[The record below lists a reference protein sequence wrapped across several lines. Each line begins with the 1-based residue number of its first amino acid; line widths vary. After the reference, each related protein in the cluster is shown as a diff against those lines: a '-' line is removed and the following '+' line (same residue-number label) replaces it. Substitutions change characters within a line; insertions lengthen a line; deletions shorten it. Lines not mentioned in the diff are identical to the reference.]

1 MMEFLPHTKV
11 KNYEDNVKNQRF
23 LQAVTVFKGR
33 KAFFDQGQSLRV
45 MILGQGNIAGEEEAT
60 TNNPS
65 PMYTTTL
72 SCYSQVAEAYSLKL
86 EDFRKFI
93 QQTDMDTWRQLEMN
107 ALQKEHQVLKV
118 MEGKYKMED
127 QQNTNGDDYPNKY
140 LDEEI
145 NYMKEIRQA
154 YFMPNKEELQLVDR
168 YYDKQDKRL
177 RRTNQSPF
185 EITNANSSVNRSAVE
200 IRGTS
205 PSPPNTK
212 MAGKQTLEM
221 NCKTLMAKR
230 GSIQSNQS
238 VSEYLPAFLKDQ
250 A

>member
-1 MMEFLPHTKV
+1 
-11 KNYEDNVKNQRF
+11 
-23 LQAVTVFKGR
+23 
-33 KAFFDQGQSLRV
+33 
-45 MILGQGNIAGEEEAT
+45 
-60 TNNPS
+60 
-65 PMYTTTL
+65 
-72 SCYSQVAEAYSLKL
+72 
-86 EDFRKFI
+86 
-93 QQTDMDTWRQLEMN
+93 
-107 ALQKEHQVLKV
+107 
-118 MEGKYKMED
+118 MED

-168 YYDKQDKRL
+168 YYDKQDNRV

-185 EITNANSSVNRSAVE
+185 EITDANSSVNRSAVE

-205 PSPPNTK
+205 PSPPKTK

-221 NCKTLMAKR
+221 NCKTLMVKR

-238 VSEYLPAFLKDQ
+238 FSEYLPAFLKD
-250 A
+250 